1 MAEHN
6 GNYSASFKNVLT
18 GVLEFRVRF
27 FKKSHAVDG
36 KFSGAKGGASA
47 LEIAKNISILWWK
60 YQSYFSFP
68 SFDDNF
74 DLTNAKISNA
84 ELDEQLKEIVRDFQ
98 M

>member
-1 MAEHN
+1 
-6 GNYSASFKNVLT
+6 VC
-18 GVLEFRVRF
+18 
-27 FKKSHAVDG
+27 
-36 KFSGAKGGASA
+36 ASA
-47 LEIAKNISILWWK
+47 LEIAKKAFPFYGGNIKATFHS
-60 YQSYFSFP
+60 

>member
-6 GNYSASFKNVLT
+6 GNYSASLKNVFDWCT
-18 GVLEFRVRF
+18 RI
-27 FKKSHAVDG
+27 SG
-36 KFSGAKGGASA
+36 KVFQEKPCCWWQVPGAKGGASA
-47 LEIAKNISILWWK
+47 LEIAKKAFPFYGNIKATFHS
-60 YQSYFSFP
+60 

-74 DLTNAKISNA
+74 DAKISNA

>member
-27 FKKSHAVDG
+27 FKAMLLMAS
-36 KFSGAKGGASA
+36 SRAKGGASA
-47 LEIAKNISILWWK
+47 LEIAKKAFPFYGGNIKATFFIS
-60 YQSYFSFP
+60 

>member
-1 MAEHN
+1 MLLMASSP
-6 GNYSASFKNVLT
+6 GLKV
-18 GVLEFRVRF
+18 VQ
-27 FKKSHAVDG
+27 
-36 KFSGAKGGASA
+36 A
-47 LEIAKNISILWWK
+47 LEIAKKSISILWWK

>member
-1 MAEHN
+1 MEIILVLKM
-6 GNYSASFKNVLT
+6 FLT
-18 GVLEFRVRF
+18 GVLEFSRF

-36 KFSGAKGGASA
+36 KFSRARWCKRLRNRKKAFPFYGG
-47 LEIAKNISILWWK
+47 NIS
-60 YQSYFSFP
+60 YFFSF

-98 M
+98 KCNCGN